1 MAKKYIKEGTKV
13 RCRHNGGEI
22 SVAHVESIEKCKC
35 GEKYGSMV
43 AKVDFEKR
51 CVNYSKNYQYIIS
64 LDNNKWCYGEQV
76 LAIVED

>member
-1 MAKKYIKEGTKV
+1 MRKKFITEGTKV
-13 RCRHNGGEI
+13 KCRHNGGEI

-35 GEKYGSMV
+35 GEKCGSVV
-43 AKVDFEKR
+43 AKVDFDKR
-51 CVNYSKNYQYIIS
+51 YPNYSRNYQYIIN

>member
-1 MAKKYIKEGTKV
+1 MAKKIKEGTKV

-35 GEKYGSMV
+35 GERCGTFV
-43 AKVDFEKR
+43 EEIEFDKR
-51 CVNYSKNYQYIIS
+51 CANYAENYEYIVS

>member
-1 MAKKYIKEGTKV
+1 MAKKFITEGTKV

-22 SVAHVESIEKCKC
+22 SVAHIESIEKCKC

-51 CVNYSKNYQYIIS
+51 GINYAKNYQYIIS